1 MSDKE
6 YSFIKSYDEE
16 DEEEPMILASADE
29 LIEIARDK
37 HNSDGEVEIDE
48 FLMEDGKA
56 VKVGDFGIS
65 KVMDTAVGKDQMAM
79 PDAEGRVA
87 WADLRPGGTPDGF
100 PPPRLRGLWD
110 RT

>member
-16 DEEEPMILASADE
+16 DEEEPMILATADE

-48 FLMEDGKA
+48 FLMEDGKE
-56 VKVGDFGIS
+56 VLPTSRIS
-65 KVMDTAVGKDQMAM
+65 ESDRGAYVMAWVWVDYDDIKRFKD
-79 PDAEGRVA
+79 G
-87 WADLRPGGTPDGF
+87 
-100 PPPRLRGLWD
+100 
-110 RT
+110 